1 MPIVAIPDVLQ
12 EQLGTKAATAL
23 VDMMNQALEEQQRIV
38 LTLAEDRFE
47 RRFSEELSKIREELA
62 LMRAEFRE
70 QLAALGAELRQ
81 EMASQMAELR
91 QEMTSQMAE
100 LRQEMSSQVA
110 ELRQE
115 MSSQVAELRQEMATQ
130 GAELRQEMASM
141 QSRLHAEI
149 AKRHSELIR
158 WMFIFWIGQFISI
171 AALVITLAQLLR

>member
-81 EMASQMAELR
+81 EMAAQM
-91 QEMTSQMAE
+91 
-100 LRQEMSSQVA
+100 
-110 ELRQE
+110 
-115 MSSQVAELRQEMATQ
+115 AELRQEMATQ

-141 QSRLHAEI
+141 ESRLHAEI

>member
-81 EMASQMAELR
+81 EMA
-91 QEMTSQMAE
+91 
-100 LRQEMSSQVA
+100 
-110 ELRQE
+110 
-115 MSSQVAELRQEMATQ
+115 TQ

-141 QSRLHAEI
+141 ESRLHAEI

>member
-81 EMASQMAELR
+81 EMA
-91 QEMTSQMAE
+91 
-100 LRQEMSSQVA
+100 
-110 ELRQE
+110 
-115 MSSQVAELRQEMATQ
+115 TQ
-130 GAELRQEMASM
+130 GAELRQEMA
-141 QSRLHAEI
+141 Q
-149 AKRHSELIR
+149 RHSELIR

-171 AALVITLAQLLR
+171 AALVIALAQLTK

>member
-70 QLAALGAELRQ
+70 QLAA
-81 EMASQMAELR
+81 
-91 QEMTSQMAE
+91 
-100 LRQEMSSQVA
+100 
-110 ELRQE
+110 
-115 MSSQVAELRQEMATQ
+115 QVAELRQEMAAQ

-141 QSRLHAEI
+141 ESRLHAEI

>member
-81 EMASQMAELR
+81 EM
-91 QEMTSQMAE
+91 
-100 LRQEMSSQVA
+100 
-110 ELRQE
+110 
-115 MSSQVAELRQEMATQ
+115 SSQVAELRQEMATQ